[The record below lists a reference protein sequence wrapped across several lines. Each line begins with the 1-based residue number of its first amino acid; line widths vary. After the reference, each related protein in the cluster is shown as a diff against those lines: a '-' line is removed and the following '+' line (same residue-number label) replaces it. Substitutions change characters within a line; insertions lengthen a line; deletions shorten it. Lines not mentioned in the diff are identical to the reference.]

1 MMQLTLK
8 KFLSFVDHHGYA
20 LMPASR
26 CIGHVL
32 FYVELALADEDN
44 WRNELKLYHVHSFS
58 Q

>member
-44 WRNELKLYHVHSFS
+44 
-58 Q
+58 